1 MAAPQRAAPQRA
13 APQRSVTPQA
23 ATRDFRRGP
32 DRVNPRGPDRVNPAA
47 GGPAIGRAPDAR
59 TIDRATRRELRQ
71 EQRQEQR
78 LGRQELRQNRQD
90 LRDLGQNRQDMRALQ
105 RRERAQRALDTNMQ
119 QRQTRIDR
127 LQERVQGLQAQQ
139 PQGARAQR
147 AQQRLLQAQQRQL
160 QREQRVQQR
169 DQAVQQR
176 WQQGPQARD
185 GRFAGQRENAWR
197 GRFASRFQGDGA
209 RDWRWRQAAG
219 LAPRYAWRRGLPA
232 VFVPWLAGVYWPYA
246 YSDIFEYTF
255 WPRAYDA
262 GYWAYAYDDF
272 IDTVFWGAGGPYD
285 AYAYGPGEGPG
296 MRARGAAPPASQR
309 TVQQLCGDP
318 DKGITAW
325 PFADIER
332 AVQPNEEQRRLLD
345 EMKQAAAEAAQAFRQ
360 SCGGSF
366 PMTPPGRLASM
377 TRRIDAT
384 LQAVRTVRPAL
395 ERFYESLSDEQK
407 ARFNAVGPESQVA
420 SNAPQQEQANNQT
433 ACGEPK
439 PGLTNLPIERID
451 EMIRPTGE
459 QQAALERLRGATEK
473 AVATLQA
480 ACPDATPLTPV
491 GRLEAMEQRLEA
503 MLTAANTVQ
512 PALEEFYAAL
522 SNEQKARFNRLNATA
537 SR

>member
-1 MAAPQRAAPQRA
+1 
-13 APQRSVTPQA
+13 
-23 ATRDFRRGP
+23 
-32 DRVNPRGPDRVNPAA
+32 VNPRGPDRVNPAA
-47 GGPAIGRAPDAR
+47 GGPAIGRAPSAQP
-59 TIDRATRRELRQ
+59 IDRATRRELRQ
-71 EQRQEQR
+71 EQR
-78 LGRQELRQNRQD
+78 LGRQDLRQNRQD
-90 LRDLGQNRQDMRALQ
+90 LRDVGQSRQDMRTLQ
-105 RRERAQRALDTNMQ
+105 RNERAQRALDANVQ
-119 QRQTRIDR
+119 SRQTRIDR
-127 LQERVQGLQAQQ
+127 LQERVQRLQGQQ
-139 PQGARAQR
+139 PQGERAQR

-160 QREQRVQQR
+160 QREQVIQRR
-169 DQAVQQR
+169 DQALQQR
-176 WQQGPQARD
+176 FQGPSQARD

-197 GRFASRFQGDGA
+197 GRFASRFQADPAGS
-209 RDWRWRQAAG
+209 WRWRQAAG

-285 AYAYGPGEGPG
+285 AYAYGSGEAPG
-296 MRARGAAPPASQR
+296 MRARGAAPPVSQR

-332 AVQPNEEQRRLLD
+332 AVQPSEEQRRLLD
-345 EMKQAAAEAAQAFRQ
+345 EMKQAAADAAQAFRQ

-366 PMTPPGRLASM
+366 PMTPPGRLAAM
-377 TRRIDAT
+377 LRRLDAT
-384 LQAVRTVRPAL
+384 LEAVRTVRPAL

-407 ARFNAVGPESQVA
+407 ARFNAIGPESRMA
-420 SNAPQQEQANNQT
+420 RNAPEQEQANSQT

-439 PGLTNLPIERID
+439 PGLTNLPIERIED
-451 EMIRPTGE
+451 TIRPSG
-459 QQAALERLRGATEK
+459 QQMAALERLKDATEK

-480 ACPDATPLTPV
+480 ACPDAVPLTPV
-491 GRLEAMEQRLEA
+491 GRLEAMEQRLDA
-503 MLTAANTVQ
+503 MLTAAKTVQ
-512 PALEEFYAAL
+512 PALEEFYASL
-522 SNEQKARFNRLNATA
+522 SNEQKARFNTMSATA